1 MEAII
6 LAGGFGTR
14 LRTVVNDVPK
24 PMASIAGRPFLE
36 VLLENLVGNSVSRV
50 VLAVGYKRESI
61 QSHFGCEYKSIA
73 LDYSVEDTPLGTGGA
88 IKKALTLCH
97 DDDVIIVNGDT
108 FFDVD
113 LKKMMATHKKSG
125 VLITMAI
132 REMTHFSRYG
142 TIAVSDGYVTRMIE
156 KKPCEKGYINGG
168 IYCVSRHLL
177 DDAARESFSFE
188 SGFLEKAVG
197 SMKIRAF
204 ISDGYFIDIGV
215 PKDYA
220 RAQTELSE
228 FGNMS

>member
-14 LRTVVNDVPK
+14 LRTVVNGVPK
-24 PMASIAGRPFLE
+24 PMAPIAGRPFLE
-36 VLLENLVGNSVSRV
+36 VLLDDLSGNSVSRV
-50 VLAVGYKRESI
+50 VLAVGYKKEI
-61 QSHFGCEYKSIA
+61 IMSHFAHQYKSVAI
-73 LDYSVEDTPLGTGGA
+73 DYSIEDTPLGTGGA
-88 IKKALTLCH
+88 IKKALALCH

-168 IYCVSRHLL
+168 IYCVNRHLL
-177 DDAARESFSFE
+177 DEAVRETFSFE
-188 SGFLEKAVG
+188 SDFLEKAVG
-197 SMKIRAF
+197 SRKIRAF

-215 PKDYA
+215 PADYA
-220 RAQTELSE
+220 KAETELSG
-228 FGNMS
+228 FGNRS